1 MECDSF
7 KHLFKDP
14 IYFVMIFGCLIHWHQ
29 KASLISHLSVVE
41 KEPPFRN
48 LEELV
53 TSPYQVTTLAD
64 SYLAQIWEKGS
75 SNTFQD
81 VWNTKFVDEE
91 KSLKKTEEE
100 IVQQGLS
107 GQYAIYRVFRQKRYF
122 SYPYQ
127 ILPKMLFEANFGR
140 KVVSCA

>member
-1 MECDSF
+1 M
-7 KHLFKDP
+7 
-14 IYFVMIFGCLIHWHQ
+14 
-29 KASLISHLSVVE
+29 VE

-107 GQYAIYRVFRQKRYF
+107 GQYAIYRVFR
-122 SYPYQ
+122 
-127 ILPKMLFEANFGR
+127 
-140 KVVSCA
+140 